1 MLEHGKRMLM
11 FYPTDN
17 DRIWKTI
24 IMDISMGLVLLFPD
38 VRSSVRQLIKNG
50 GV

>member
-1 MLEHGKRMLM
+1 MLKHDKRMLM

-17 DRIWKTI
+17 DRICRTI

-38 VRSSVRQLIKNG
+38 MRSFAWHLIKNG

>member
-1 MLEHGKRMLM
+1 MLKHDKRMLM

-17 DRIWKTI
+17 DRIGRTI

-38 VRSSVRQLIKNG
+38 VSSSVQQLIKNG

>member
-1 MLEHGKRMLM
+1 MLQHDKRMLM

-17 DRIWKTI
+17 DGIRRII

-38 VRSSVRQLIKNG
+38 MRSSVQQLIKNG
-50 GV
+50 V